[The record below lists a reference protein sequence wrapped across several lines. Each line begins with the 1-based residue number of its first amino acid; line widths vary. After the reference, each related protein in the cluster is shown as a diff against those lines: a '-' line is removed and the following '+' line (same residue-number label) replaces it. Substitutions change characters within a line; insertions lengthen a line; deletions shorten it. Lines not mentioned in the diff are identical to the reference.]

1 MLWHS
6 GVWKPHDF
14 PLCSAKTSVS
24 VITSWNEMNASIL
37 TFILIPSS
45 SKKDMFWKFYIC
57 LSLYFFFV
65 VVVVIY
71 FFLNFILF
79 LNFKHCISFAK
90 HQNESATGIHVLPNL
105 NPPPS
110 SLPAL
115 GRPREMQVLFYR
127 SQFIWSLLQHLYW

>member
-1 MLWHS
+1 MLSDLCTLSCLGFHTQES
-6 GVWKPHDF
+6 RNLVTIIPFYKGF
-14 PLCSAKTSVS
+14 PRGSDSKEAAC
-24 VITSWNEMNASIL
+24 NEGDL
-37 TFILIPSS
+37 GFIPCLGRFPGEGNGNLLQYS
-45 SKKDMFWKFYIC
+45 FFY
-57 LSLYFFFV
+57 
-65 VVVVIY
+65 
-71 FFLNFILF
+71 FILF

-127 SQFIWSLLQHLYW
+127 SQFIWSLLQHLY